1 METVV
6 QIAAVCLAAA
16 ILGAVL
22 RQHSPETAAVLGLA
36 VCAVVGVLL
45 LRGLAEVLDMLEELA
60 AAGGLP
66 EGLFTPLVKTL
77 GIALVSR
84 LGGEICR
91 PGRGTGG
98 HGGGAGYGGG
108 LRGGAGVPAP
118 GPGGMGAVEDA
129 GMRKSMLILLLAWWL
144 VAPTWGAELPREVR
158 DALPAAA
165 EEITEELEDPAS
177 LSEGLSRLWD
187 RALGYVEEAVR
198 QSIGGGVV
206 LLAAAVLCA
215 LTEECMDAAGGKVH
229 FVPMA
234 GALAITL
241 AAAGSVK
248 TMMGLGQETVE
259 ELNTFSKAL
268 LPTLSAAVAASGGIV
283 SASVRQVATIF
294 FVDLLLSL
302 IRGLLLPLVYFYVA
316 AAAADAMLPGRRLA
330 GISTAIR
337 KGTVWLLT
345 GALALF
351 TLYLTVS
358 GAAAGS
364 ADTVTARLARSAV
377 GVLPVV
383 GSILADA
390 ADSVLAGAG
399 AVKNTVGAAGLL
411 AVLAVCLLPL
421 VRLGVQYLVYKAAAF
436 LAGILGA
443 EQLTGLIDALGGAFG
458 LIFGMTGACG
468 LLLLISISSA
478 LGVVTG

>member
-1 METVV
+1 MKK
-6 QIAAVCLAAA
+6 A
-16 ILGAVL
+16 
-22 RQHSPETAAVLGLA
+22 
-36 VCAVVGVLL
+36 
-45 LRGLAEVLDMLEELA
+45 
-60 AAGGLP
+60 
-66 EGLFTPLVKTL
+66 
-77 GIALVSR
+77 
-84 LGGEICR
+84 
-91 PGRGTGG
+91 
-98 HGGGAGYGGG
+98 
-108 LRGGAGVPAP
+108 
-118 GPGGMGAVEDA
+118 
-129 GMRKSMLILLLAWWL
+129 ILLLLLLWALTVPAWG
-144 VAPTWGAELPREVR
+144 TELPREVR

-165 EEITEELEDPAS
+165 EDITEHMDDSAS
-177 LSEGLSRLWD
+177 FSEGLSLLWE
-187 RALGYVEEAVR
+187 RACGYLTDALRE
-198 QSIGGGVV
+198 SISGGVL

-234 GALAITL
+234 GALAVTL
-241 AAAGSVK
+241 AAAGSVR

-268 LPTLSAAVAASGGIV
+268 LPTLSAAVAASGGIL
-283 SASVRQVATIF
+283 SASVRQVATVF

-316 AAAADAMLPGRRLA
+316 AAAADAMLPGRHLA

-364 ADTVTARLARSAV
+364 ADTVTARLARGAV

-390 ADSVLAGAG
+390 ADTVLAGAG
-399 AVKNTVGAAGLL
+399 AVRNTVGVAGL
-411 AVLAVCLLPL
+411 LAVCLLPL
-421 VRLGVQYLVYKAAAF
+421 VRLGAQYLVYKAAAF
-436 LAGILGA
+436 LAGVLGA
-443 EQLTGLIDALGGAFG
+443 ERLTGLIDALGGAFG

>member
-1 METVV
+1 M
-6 QIAAVCLAAA
+6 
-16 ILGAVL
+16 
-22 RQHSPETAAVLGLA
+22 
-36 VCAVVGVLL
+36 
-45 LRGLAEVLDMLEELA
+45 
-60 AAGGLP
+60 
-66 EGLFTPLVKTL
+66 
-77 GIALVSR
+77 
-84 LGGEICR
+84 
-91 PGRGTGG
+91 
-98 HGGGAGYGGG
+98 
-108 LRGGAGVPAP
+108 
-118 GPGGMGAVEDA
+118 
-129 GMRKSMLILLLAWWL
+129 
-144 VAPTWGAELPREVR
+144 
-158 DALPAAA
+158 
-165 EEITEELEDPAS
+165 
-177 LSEGLSRLWD
+177 
-187 RALGYVEEAVR
+187 
-198 QSIGGGVV
+198 
-206 LLAAAVLCA
+206 
-215 LTEECMDAAGGKVH
+215 
-229 FVPMA
+229 
-234 GALAITL
+234 
-241 AAAGSVK
+241 
-248 TMMGLGQETVE
+248 
-259 ELNTFSKAL
+259 
-268 LPTLSAAVAASGGIV
+268 AASGGIV

-316 AAAADAMLPGRRLA
+316 AAAADAMLPQRRLA
-330 GISTAIR
+330 GISRAIR

-411 AVLAVCLLPL
+411 AVLAVGLGPFLQIV

>member
-66 EGLFTPLVKTL
+66 
-77 GIALVSR
+77 
-84 LGGEICR
+84 GGAVHAPGKDPGHR
-91 PGRGTGG
+91 PGVPVGRRDMPGRGPGG
-98 HGGGAGYGGG
+98 HGGGAGYGRG
-108 LRGGAGVPAP
+108 LRGGAGVPAA

-144 VAPTWGAELPREVR
+144 VAPAWGAELPREVR

-330 GISTAIR
+330 GISRAIR

>member
-1 METVV
+1 
-6 QIAAVCLAAA
+6 
-16 ILGAVL
+16 
-22 RQHSPETAAVLGLA
+22 
-36 VCAVVGVLL
+36 
-45 LRGLAEVLDMLEELA
+45 
-60 AAGGLP
+60 
-66 EGLFTPLVKTL
+66 
-77 GIALVSR
+77 
-84 LGGEICR
+84 
-91 PGRGTGG
+91 
-98 HGGGAGYGGG
+98 
-108 LRGGAGVPAP
+108 
-118 GPGGMGAVEDA
+118 
-129 GMRKSMLILLLAWWL
+129 MRKSMLILLLAWWL
-144 VAPTWGAELPREVR
+144 VAPAWGAELPREVR

-206 LLAAAVLCA
+206 LLAAVLCA

-302 IRGLLLPLVYFYVA
+302 IRGLLLPLVYFYGA

-330 GISTAIR
+330 GISRAIR

-390 ADSVLAGAG
+390 ADTVLAGAG

-421 VRLGVQYLVYKAAAF
+421 MRLGVQYLVYKAAAF

>member
-1 METVV
+1 
-6 QIAAVCLAAA
+6 
-16 ILGAVL
+16 
-22 RQHSPETAAVLGLA
+22 
-36 VCAVVGVLL
+36 
-45 LRGLAEVLDMLEELA
+45 
-60 AAGGLP
+60 
-66 EGLFTPLVKTL
+66 
-77 GIALVSR
+77 
-84 LGGEICR
+84 
-91 PGRGTGG
+91 
-98 HGGGAGYGGG
+98 
-108 LRGGAGVPAP
+108 
-118 GPGGMGAVEDA
+118 
-129 GMRKSMLILLLAWWL
+129 MRKSMLILLLAWWL
-144 VAPTWGAELPREVR
+144 VAPAWGAELPREVR

-206 LLAAAVLCA
+206 LLA
-215 LTEECMDAAGGKVH
+215 TEECMDAAGGKVH

-330 GISTAIR
+330 GISRAIR

>member
-1 METVV
+1 
-6 QIAAVCLAAA
+6 
-16 ILGAVL
+16 
-22 RQHSPETAAVLGLA
+22 
-36 VCAVVGVLL
+36 
-45 LRGLAEVLDMLEELA
+45 
-60 AAGGLP
+60 
-66 EGLFTPLVKTL
+66 
-77 GIALVSR
+77 
-84 LGGEICR
+84 
-91 PGRGTGG
+91 
-98 HGGGAGYGGG
+98 
-108 LRGGAGVPAP
+108 
-118 GPGGMGAVEDA
+118 
-129 GMRKSMLILLLAWWL
+129 MRKSMVILLLAWWL
-144 VAPTWGAELPREVR
+144 VAPAWGAELPREVR

-316 AAAADAMLPGRRLA
+316 AAADAMLPGRRLA
-330 GISTAIR
+330 GISRAIR

-383 GSILADA
+383 GNILADA

-421 VRLGVQYLVYKAAAF
+421 MRLGVQYLVYKAAAF

>member
-1 METVV
+1 
-6 QIAAVCLAAA
+6 
-16 ILGAVL
+16 
-22 RQHSPETAAVLGLA
+22 
-36 VCAVVGVLL
+36 
-45 LRGLAEVLDMLEELA
+45 
-60 AAGGLP
+60 
-66 EGLFTPLVKTL
+66 
-77 GIALVSR
+77 
-84 LGGEICR
+84 
-91 PGRGTGG
+91 
-98 HGGGAGYGGG
+98 
-108 LRGGAGVPAP
+108 
-118 GPGGMGAVEDA
+118 
-129 GMRKSMLILLLAWWL
+129 MRKSMLILLLAWWL
-144 VAPTWGAELPREVR
+144 VAPAWGAELPREVR

-187 RALGYVEEAVR
+187 WALGYVEEAVR

-316 AAAADAMLPGRRLA
+316 AVAADAMLPQRRLA
-330 GISTAIR
+330 GISRAIR

-443 EQLTGLIDALGGAFG
+443 EQLTGLIDTLGGAFG